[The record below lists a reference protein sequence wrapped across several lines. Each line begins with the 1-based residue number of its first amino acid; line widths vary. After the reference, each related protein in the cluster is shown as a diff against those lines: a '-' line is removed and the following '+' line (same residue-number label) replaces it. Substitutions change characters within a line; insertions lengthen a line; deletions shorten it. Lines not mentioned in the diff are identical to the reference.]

1 MSKYTTE
8 VRFICET
15 GAGLTESK
23 GFNSISDI
31 IETAA
36 PKVFNFDF
44 PMFDEAYRLPLEI
57 KILRHYYTREIC
69 EETVGLWKLRLQD
82 RLNMIM
88 PYYNQLYKSEL
99 IEFNPLYDVDV
110 TRDHKRDNEGE
121 SNSTGTGETTTTGNG
136 SRNRTQVVD
145 TDTKTVV
152 DTDTKTVV
160 DTDTTNKNTS
170 NGTASGTIDTTM
182 SGKSHED
189 DARWDLYSDTPQG
202 GIDVITNDSD
212 SVIHNTYLTNARR
225 ITDTKDGTTSEIGKE
240 TSSNTNTVTDNGSG
254 TVDTTE
260 TGKVDTTQTGEI
272 DTTVT
277 DNESATNTG
286 TSNTTTSGKNTMTS
300 TEDYLEHVKGKQ
312 GGLTYSKMLAEFR
325 ETFLNIDKMI
335 INDLSDLFFGL
346 W

>member
-15 GAGLTESK
+15 DSGLTESK

-82 RLNMIM
+82 RLNVIM

-99 IEFNPLYDVDV
+99 LEFNPLYDVDIS
-110 TRDHKRDNEGE
+110 RDHKRDNEGE
-121 SNSTGTGETTTTGNG
+121 SISSGTGETTTTGNG
-136 SRNRTQVVD
+136 SSNRTQVI
-145 TDTKTVV
+145 
-152 DTDTKTVV
+152 
-160 DTDTTNKNTS
+160 DTDTTNNNTS
-170 NGTASGTIDTTM
+170 SGTATGTMDTTIT
-182 SGKSHED
+182 GKSND
-189 DARWDLYSDTPQG
+189 DGTRWDLYSDTPQG

-212 SVIHNTYLTNARR
+212 DVANNTYLSNARK
-225 ITDTKDGTTSEIGKE
+225 ITDTKDVTTEENSKGTN
-240 TSSNTNTVTDNGSG
+240 SNTNTVTDNGSG
-254 TVDTTE
+254 TVDTT
-260 TGKVDTTQTGEI
+260 
-272 DTTVT
+272 VT
-277 DNESATNTG
+277 DNESTTNTG
-286 TSNTTTSGKNTMTS
+286 TSNTTTSGKNTITN

-312 GGLTYSKMLAEFR
+312 GSLTYSKMLSEFR